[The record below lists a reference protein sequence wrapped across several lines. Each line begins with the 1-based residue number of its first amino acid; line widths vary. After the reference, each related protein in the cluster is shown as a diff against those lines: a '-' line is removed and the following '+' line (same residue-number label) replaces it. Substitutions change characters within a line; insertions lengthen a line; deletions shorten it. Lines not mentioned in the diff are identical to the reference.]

1 MHIERGVRTFFV
13 KVARDTRNDKQKEKT
28 MRRFLTRVFTG
39 KLLVLAFLALVFH
52 SSSALAT
59 TAVIA
64 GGGESSWTIRDDF
77 LTTNG
82 LPTGGSCNFGGTQAS
97 ILDAEILGQLD
108 AFDFA
113 ATVWVNST
121 PVGGSLSVSGQTVT
135 FAPVTIAGLTV
146 QMQYEVLTTSATL
159 RNVVTFTNPTTS
171 DITVSVNYANNF
183 GSDPDTT
190 VQATSNGDM
199 VFTPADRW
207 IVTDDINPM
216 ISDPAN
222 TTVLYGPGAPAVTT
236 SSVSLTVFV
245 CAGPQGVLANYS
257 ITVPAGQTRALMFF
271 HQINDTAA
279 NAVMAVTVFDTTPG
293 LGSSPLVVG
302 LTQTQ
307 LDQVLN
313 WDFVP
318 PDTDGDVDIDIQ
330 PGNNPNS
337 INPKS
342 KGKIP
347 VAILTTG
354 TFDATTVD
362 PLSVRFGPNGA
373 AEAHGRG
380 HIEDADGD
388 GDLDL
393 VLHFKTQDRGIACGD
408 TEASLSGET
417 FNGAPITGSDSIVTV
432 GCKSKGGKK

>member
-1 MHIERGVRTFFV
+1 MR
-13 KVARDTRNDKQKEKT
+13 AKQKENT
-28 MRRFLTRVFTG
+28 MRRFLARVFRG
-39 KLLVLAFLALVFH
+39 KLLVLLALVLY

-64 GGGESSWTIRDDF
+64 GGGGSSWTIRDDF
-77 LTTNG
+77 ATTNG

-97 ILDAEILGQLD
+97 ILDAEISGQLD

-135 FAPVTIAGLTV
+135 FAPVAIAGLTV

-159 RNVVTFTNPTTS
+159 RNVVTFTNPTAS

-207 IVTDDINPM
+207 IVTDDIHPI

-236 SSVSLTVFV
+236 SSVSLTAFV

-318 PDTDGDVDIDIQ
+318 PDTDGDGVLDYDDVCPATVIPEYVPTVELKPNHWALVDGDFDFDTV
-330 PGNNPNS
+330 
-337 INPKS
+337 S
-342 KGKIP
+342 KGKGKGKGGS
-347 VAILTTG
+347 A
-354 TFDATTVD
+354 
-362 PLSVRFGPNGA
+362 
-373 AEAHGRG
+373 GRSYT
-380 HIEDADGD
+380 IEDTAGCSCEQIIDKLALGK
-388 GDLDL
+388 GHEKFGCNISAMYEWVGL
-393 VLHFKTQDRGIACGD
+393 VNDQ
-408 TEASLSGET
+408 
-417 FNGAPITGSDSIVTV
+417 
-432 GCKSKGGKK
+432 